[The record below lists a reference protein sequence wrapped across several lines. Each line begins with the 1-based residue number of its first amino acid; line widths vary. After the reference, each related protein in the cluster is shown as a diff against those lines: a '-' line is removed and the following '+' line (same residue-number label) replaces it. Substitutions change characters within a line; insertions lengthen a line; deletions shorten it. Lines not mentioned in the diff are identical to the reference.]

1 MLTLNKAFLIT
12 AFVLGLAAT
21 LVAAGIISV
30 AAPWLFPAALT
41 ALIAS
46 MLV

>member
-1 MLTLNKAFLIT
+1 MTLNRLFLII
-12 AFVLGLAAT
+12 ALVLALGAT

-30 AAPWLFPAALT
+30 SAPWLFPAALT
-41 ALIAS
+41 ALIAA